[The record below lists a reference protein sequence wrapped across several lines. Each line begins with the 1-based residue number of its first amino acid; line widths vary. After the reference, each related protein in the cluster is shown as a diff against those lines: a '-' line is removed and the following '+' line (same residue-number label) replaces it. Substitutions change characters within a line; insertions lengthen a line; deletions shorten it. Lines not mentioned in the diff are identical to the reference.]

1 MFWDEKVADLN
12 AKILTIFFPNN
23 IYVYQ
28 CQKVL
33 IRKEKKSKEDEQTS
47 LQLSS
52 AQRRS
57 QVKCRLKQYPV

>member
-1 MFWDEKVADLN
+1 MFWDEKVADY
-12 AKILTIFFPNN
+12 NN
-23 IYVYQ
+23 IYLCQ
-28 CQKVL
+28 SQKVL

-57 QVKCRLKQYPV
+57 QVKCRLMQYPV